1 MTSEA
6 RPAAGEP
13 HRPLDVKIVTGL
25 SGSGK
30 STALRL
36 LEDLDYFCVDNL
48 PTPLAPELVRLC
60 SDREGVARLALGIDT
75 REKGFL
81 RDFEPALRA
90 LRAQGRA
97 VEVLFLDAADDV
109 LLRRFSETRR
119 PHPLSPGG
127 DVMTGIATERAAMAG
142 VRALSDRVIDTS
154 NLSVHD
160 LRRRILD
167 HLAAT
172 GGPRRRLA
180 LRLLSFGF
188 KYGTPLD
195 ADIVLDA
202 RFLSNPYF
210 VDVLRPLAGTD
221 PAVMSFVTAGPDAAW
236 FLDGIETATERLLPL
251 YEHEG
256 KAYVTVAVGCTGG
269 RHRSVALVEALGA
282 RLARLSP
289 EIRHRDVDRGA
300 PRETP

>member
-60 SDREGVARLALGIDT
+60 SDREGVAKLALGIDT

-90 LRAQGRA
+90 LRAEGRA

-167 HLAAT
+167 HLATT
-172 GGPRRRLA
+172 GGLRRRLA
-180 LRLLSFGF
+180 LRLVSFGF

-221 PAVMSFVTAGPDAAW
+221 PAVMSFVTGSPDAAW
-236 FLDGIETATERLLPL
+236 FLDGIEAATERLLPL

-269 RHRSVALVEALGA
+269 RHRSVALVETLGA